1 MSRASDSRSQ
11 RLRLGLT
18 WRVVTLTSLLLVA
31 LAVLFTYLSYTN
43 LTRQFTA
50 SRQEQIERQQRELE
64 FAIRRSEN
72 GLQQLAG
79 LIAASPDLGPA
90 LRRPTLPSSAAE
102 LSPDLASLWPSLQLE
117 AGVERM
123 LVYDDQAGQVMAL
136 GGEPD
141 QQAPSRYTRWMAT
154 VMREER
160 PLSPLE
166 CAPQCRQYA
175 VVPVLADGG
184 SSGALLLSRSLA
196 DVTRQ
201 TRDIST
207 SEVALI
213 SLVASDDQGPGNQ
226 AERQLPDWQGRV
238 QAVTNA
244 PHSLALLRQASRKR
258 SLEDLARTP
267 LRMQQDGRHLELS
280 AVPLTSSSG
289 TRAPAYFVLMSDI
302 TTQIHAIQLD
312 TRTQMIASLFG
323 WLSAEL
329 LLLAIL
335 LRPMARL
342 RRVASVLPLLARGGF
357 SQARDALPLAP
368 RRLPDEIDVLEASTL
383 TLADHLERL
392 QQQVSQRGEELARRI
407 EELARERDFIS
418 SLIDTAQVYILTQDE
433 EGRIDMINAYLEQQ
447 LSCPSRELLGRRFDD
462 IFDAALEAT
471 TPGSSRLQ
479 EERTLTLPDGE
490 LRTIIWYHSPLLGRD
505 STSLARI
512 SVGLDITE
520 RKAAESRLTWLAERD
535 PLTELYNRRFFLE
548 SLRRALSRG
557 EHGAVML
564 LDLDQFKEVNELSG
578 HHAGDRM
585 LHTVARLLQ
594 QEYAHRGVIARL
606 GGDEFALL
614 LNGVDEDHAIRIAQ
628 HLNQLFES
636 LGFVAEGR
644 RHRIT
649 ASIGIVP
656 FPTEGATPAD
666 LMASADVAMYKAK
679 ASNLQRWHLL
689 ATLENARDE
698 LNERVYWVDRIR
710 RALVDGDFVLM
721 VQPIVKLE
729 DRSIRHYEV
738 LLRLRDDDGSLISP
752 ARFIPVAEHSGQI
765 VAIDRWVLHH
775 CVHALARL
783 DGISLAVNLSGQ
795 SLHDEGLK
803 QFLADLLETS
813 QADPHHLVLE
823 VTETAAV
830 TDFSTARGVL
840 QSVRDLGCRTALDD
854 FGVGFSSFHY
864 LGQLPVD
871 YIKIDG
877 SFIRSLA
884 TSPDSRVIVKAVSDI
899 ATGFGKQAVAEFV
912 DQEALIPLLSSYNI
926 AYGQGY
932 HLGRPVPFEEV
943 FDFNPVNNT
952 HHGK

>member
-1 MSRASDSRSQ
+1 MPVTSPSRPE

-31 LAVLFTYLSYTN
+31 LAVLFTYLSHTN

-50 SRQEQIERQQRELE
+50 TRQEQIERQQRELE
-64 FAIRRSEN
+64 FAIRRSEK

-90 LRRPTLPSSAAE
+90 LEQGAPPSPPEA
-102 LSPDLASLWPSLQLE
+102 LSPALASLWPSLQLE
-117 AGVERM
+117 AGIEQM
-123 LVYDDQAGQVMAL
+123 LVYDDRTRAVMSLGLEPGQSPPPHYRRWVESVM
-136 GGEPD
+136 
-141 QQAPSRYTRWMAT
+141 SR
-154 VMREER
+154 EL

-166 CAPQCRQYA
+166 CSPECRQYA
-175 VVPVLADGG
+175 VVPILADGG
-184 SSGALLLSRSLA
+184 SAGTLLLSRSLA
-196 DVTRQ
+196 DVARQ
-201 TRDIST
+201 TREIST

-213 SLVASDDQGPGNQ
+213 SVDTSATEAAFEPRRLDG
-226 AERQLPDWQGRV
+226 WKGRV

-244 PHSLALLRQASRKR
+244 SQSLPLLHQASRKG
-258 SLEDLARTP
+258 SLEALAQEP
-267 LRMQQDGRHLELS
+267 LRLEQQGRHLELS

-289 TRAPAYFVLMSDI
+289 ARAPAYFVLISDI

-312 TRTQMIASLFG
+312 TRTQMMASLFG

-342 RRVASVLPLLARGGF
+342 RRVASVLPPLASGGF
-357 SQARDALPLAP
+357 SQAREALPLAP
-368 RRLPDEIDVLEASTL
+368 RRLPDEIDVLESSTL
-383 TLADHLERL
+383 TLADKLERL
-392 QQQVSQRGEELARRI
+392 QRQVAQRGDELARRI
-407 EELARERDFIS
+407 DELARERDFVS
-418 SLIDTAQVYILTQDE
+418 NLIDTAQVHILTLDE
-433 EGRIDMINAYLEQQ
+433 EGRIDMVNDYLKDQ
-447 LSCPSRELLGRRFDD
+447 LGCPSQELLGRRFDD
-462 IFDAALEAT
+462 IFGAG
-471 TPGSSRLQ
+471 PGDSEPSQPLHQ

-490 LRTIIWYHSPLLGRD
+490 PRTIIWYHSPLKSGAKA
-505 STSLARI
+505 SLARI

-520 RKAAESRLTWLAERD
+520 RKAAEARLTWLAERD

-548 SLRRALSRG
+548 SLRKALARDEQG
-557 EHGAVML
+557 VVML

-594 QEYAHRGVIARL
+594 QEYAHRGVISRL

-614 LNGVDEDHAIRIAQ
+614 LPGVDDDHAIRVAQ

-644 RHRIT
+644 RHRVT

-710 RALVDGDFVLM
+710 RALVEGDFVLM
-721 VQPIVKLE
+721 VQPIVRLE

-738 LLRLRDDDGSLISP
+738 LLRMRDDDGSLISP

-783 DGISLAVNLSGQ
+783 EGISLAVNLSGQ

-803 QFLADLLETS
+803 QYLANLLTVS

-884 TSPDSRVIVKAVSDI
+884 TNPDSRVIVKAVSDI

-912 DQEALIPLLSSYNI
+912 DQEALVPLLSSYNI
-926 AYGQGY
+926 TYGQGY
-932 HLGRPVPFEEV
+932 HLGRPVPFKEV
-943 FDFNPVNNT
+943 FAFDPVIDIDSVN
-952 HHGK
+952 